1 MNVVTVQDLVEELKL
16 EVISQEASL
25 DRRITEQMLSRPGM
39 ELTGVVEYFR
49 DSAKRRVQIIGT
61 KEWLY
66 LQSLDSEVRRER
78 ARVLF
83 TDETPVIVFSKNFE
97 IPEEMIELSQQ
108 AGVPLVRSEKETTV
122 LFTAI
127 SNYLEEALSPIESVH
142 GVLVD
147 VNGIGVLITG
157 KSSIGKSETALE
169 LIHRGHQLIADDRV
183 DIFEKEPGLVV
194 GRAPELL
201 QQFIEVRGIGI
212 INVVEMFGARAYRH
226 KKRITL
232 MIELEDWN
240 NEKIYNRIGLSDE
253 TTRLFNTDIT
263 KITIPVRPGRSIASL
278 IEVAAMN
285 YRLKVMGY
293 NAAEDFTNQLNNYI
307 KTKSS
312 N

>member
-1 MNVVTVQDLVEELKL
+1 MNVVTVEDLVQELRL
-16 EVISQEASL
+16 EVITPNASL
-25 DRRITEQMLSRPGM
+25 NRQITEQMLSRPGM

-49 DSAKRRVQIIGT
+49 DNAKRRIQIIGT

-66 LQSLDSEVRRER
+66 LQSLESDVRRER
-78 ARVLF
+78 TRVLF
-83 TDETPVIVFSKNFE
+83 TDETPVIIFSKNFE
-97 IPEEMIELSQQ
+97 IPQEMIELSEQT
-108 AGVPLVRSEKETTV
+108 GLPLLRSEKETTV

-127 SNYLEEALSPIESVH
+127 SNYLEDALSPIESVH

-147 VNGIGVLITG
+147 VNGIGVLIKG

-183 DIFEKEPGLVV
+183 DIYEKEPGLIV

-201 QQFIEVRGIGI
+201 KQFIEVRGIGI

-253 TTRLFNTDIT
+253 TTRIFNTEIT

-285 YRLKVMGY
+285 HRLKVMGY
-293 NAAEDFTNQLNNYI
+293 NAAEAFTNQLNNYI
-307 KTKSS
+307 KSK
-312 N
+312 NDN

>member
-16 EVISQEASL
+16 EVISQAASL
-25 DRRITEQMLSRPGM
+25 DRKITEQMLSRPGM

-66 LQSLDSEVRRER
+66 LQSLDSDVRRER

-97 IPEEMIELSQQ
+97 VPQEMIELSEQT
-108 AGVPLVRSEKETTV
+108 GVPLLRSQKETTV

-183 DIFEKEPGLVV
+183 DIYEKEPGLVV

-201 QQFIEVRGIGI
+201 KQFIEVRGIGI

-226 KKRITL
+226 KKRVTL

-285 YRLKVMGY
+285 HRLKVMGY

-307 KTKSS
+307 KTKS
-312 N
+312 NN

>member
-1 MNVVTVQDLVEELKL
+1 MNLVTVEDLVQELKL
-16 EVISQEASL
+16 EVITPNASL
-25 DRRITEQMLSRPGM
+25 NRQITEQMLSRPGM
-39 ELTGVVEYFR
+39 ELTGVVQYFR
-49 DSAKRRVQIIGT
+49 DNAKRRIQIIGT

-66 LQSLDSEVRRER
+66 LQSLESDVRRER
-78 ARVLF
+78 TKVLF
-83 TDETPVIVFSKNFE
+83 TDETPVIIFSKKFD
-97 IPEEMIELSQQ
+97 IPQEMVELSQQ
-108 AGVPLVRSEKETTV
+108 TGVPLLRSEKETTV

-147 VNGIGVLITG
+147 VNGIGVLIKG

-183 DIFEKEPGLVV
+183 DIYEKEPGLIV

-201 QQFIEVRGIGI
+201 RQFIEVRGIGI

-253 TTRLFNTDIT
+253 TTRLFNTEIT

-285 YRLKVMGY
+285 HRLKVMGY
-293 NAAEDFTNQLNNYI
+293 NAAEAFTNQLNNYI
-307 KTKSS
+307 KSK
-312 N
+312 NND

>member
-1 MNVVTVQDLVEELKL
+1 MNVVTVEDLVAELELEIVTGKDKL
-16 EVISQEASL
+16 N
-25 DRRITEQMLSRPGM
+25 RPITEQMLSRPGM

-66 LQSLDSEVRRER
+66 LESLDSEVRRER
-78 ARVLF
+78 ARVLL
-83 TDETPVIVFSKNFE
+83 TEETPVIVFSKNFN
-97 IPEEMIELSQQ
+97 IPQEMIELSEET
-108 AGVPLVRSEKETTV
+108 GVPLLRSAKETTV
-122 LFTAI
+122 LFTSI

-226 KKRITL
+226 KKRVTL

-253 TTRLFNTDIT
+253 TTRLFNTDIP

-285 YRLKVMGY
+285 HRLKVMGY
-293 NAAEDFTNQLNNYI
+293 NAAEAFTNQLNQFI
-307 KTKSS
+307 QSKS
-312 N
+312 NH

>member
-285 YRLKVMGY
+285 HRLKVMGY

>member
-16 EVISQEASL
+16 EVISQAASL
-25 DRRITEQMLSRPGM
+25 DRKITEQMLSRPGM

-66 LQSLDSEVRRER
+66 LQSLDSDVRRER

-97 IPEEMIELSQQ
+97 VPQEMIELSEQT
-108 AGVPLVRSEKETTV
+108 GVPLLRSQKETTV

-142 GVLVD
+142 CVLVD
-147 VNGIGVLITG
+147 VNVIGVLITG

-183 DIFEKEPGLVV
+183 DIYEKEPGLVV

-226 KKRITL
+226 KKRVTL

-285 YRLKVMGY
+285 HRLKVMGY

-307 KTKSS
+307 KTKS
-312 N
+312 NN

>member
-16 EVISQEASL
+16 EVISQAASL
-25 DRRITEQMLSRPGM
+25 DRKITEQMLSRPGM

-66 LQSLDSEVRRER
+66 LQSLDSDVRRER

-97 IPEEMIELSQQ
+97 VPQEMIELSEQT
-108 AGVPLVRSEKETTV
+108 GVPLLRSQKETTV

-183 DIFEKEPGLVV
+183 DIYEKEPGLVV
-194 GRAPELL
+194 GRCT
-201 QQFIEVRGIGI
+201 RI
-212 INVVEMFGARAYRH
+212 I
-226 KKRITL
+226 TT
-232 MIELEDWN
+232 
-240 NEKIYNRIGLSDE
+240 IY
-253 TTRLFNTDIT
+253 
-263 KITIPVRPGRSIASL
+263 
-278 IEVAAMN
+278 
-285 YRLKVMGY
+285 
-293 NAAEDFTNQLNNYI
+293 
-307 KTKSS
+307 
-312 N
+312 

>member
-16 EVISQEASL
+16 EVISQAASL
-25 DRRITEQMLSRPGM
+25 DRKITEQMLSRPGM
-39 ELTGVVEYFR
+39 GLTGVVEYFR

-66 LQSLDSEVRRER
+66 LQSLDSDVRRER

-97 IPEEMIELSQQ
+97 VPQEMIELSEQT
-108 AGVPLVRSEKETTV
+108 GVPLLRSQKETTV

-183 DIFEKEPGLVV
+183 DIYEKEPGLVV

-226 KKRITL
+226 KKRVTL

-285 YRLKVMGY
+285 HRLKVMGY

-307 KTKSS
+307 KTKS
-312 N
+312 NN

>member
-1 MNVVTVQDLVEELKL
+1 MNVVTVEDLVQELKL
-16 EVISQEASL
+16 EVITPNASL
-25 DRRITEQMLSRPGM
+25 NRQITEQMLSRPGM

-49 DSAKRRVQIIGT
+49 DNAKRRIQIIGT

-66 LQSLDSEVRRER
+66 LQSLESDVRRER
-78 ARVLF
+78 TRVLF
-83 TDETPVIVFSKNFE
+83 TDETPVIIFSKNFE
-97 IPEEMIELSQQ
+97 IPQEMIELSEET
-108 AGVPLVRSEKETTV
+108 GVPLLRSEKETTV

-127 SNYLEEALSPIESVH
+127 SNYLEDALSPIESVH

-147 VNGIGVLITG
+147 VNGIGVLIKG

-183 DIFEKEPGLVV
+183 DIYEKEPGLIV

-201 QQFIEVRGIGI
+201 KQFIEVRGIGI

-253 TTRLFNTDIT
+253 TTRIFNTEIT

-285 YRLKVMGY
+285 HRLKVMGY
-293 NAAEDFTNQLNNYI
+293 NAAEAFTNQLNNYI
-307 KTKSS
+307 KSK
-312 N
+312 NDN

>member
-66 LQSLDSEVRRER
+66 LQSLDSEIRRER

-83 TDETPVIVFSKNFE
+83 TDETPVIIFSKNFE

-108 AGVPLVRSEKETTV
+108 TGVPLVRSEKETTV

-285 YRLKVMGY
+285 HRLKVMGY

>member
-16 EVISQEASL
+16 EVISQAASL
-25 DRRITEQMLSRPGM
+25 DRKITEQMLSRPGM

-66 LQSLDSEVRRER
+66 LQSLDSDVRRER

-97 IPEEMIELSQQ
+97 VPQKIIELSEQT
-108 AGVPLVRSEKETTV
+108 GVPLLRSQKETTV

-183 DIFEKEPGLVV
+183 DIYEKEPGLVV

-226 KKRITL
+226 KKRVTL

-285 YRLKVMGY
+285 HRLKVMGY

-307 KTKSS
+307 KTKS
-312 N
+312 NN

>member
-1 MNVVTVQDLVEELKL
+1 MNVVTVEDLVQELKL
-16 EVISQEASL
+16 EVITPNASL
-25 DRRITEQMLSRPGM
+25 NRQITEQMLSRPGM

-49 DSAKRRVQIIGT
+49 DNAKRRIQIIGT

-66 LQSLDSEVRRER
+66 LQSLESDVRRER
-78 ARVLF
+78 TRVLF
-83 TDETPVIVFSKNFE
+83 TDETPVIIFSKNFE
-97 IPEEMIELSQQ
+97 IPQEMIELSEQT
-108 AGVPLVRSEKETTV
+108 GLPLLRSEKETTV

-127 SNYLEEALSPIESVH
+127 SNYLEDALSPIESVH

-147 VNGIGVLITG
+147 VNGIGVLIKG

-183 DIFEKEPGLVV
+183 DIYEKEPGLIV

-201 QQFIEVRGIGI
+201 KQFIEVRGIGI

-253 TTRLFNTDIT
+253 TTRIFNTEIT

-285 YRLKVMGY
+285 HRLKVMGY
-293 NAAEDFTNQLNNYI
+293 NAAEAFTNQLNNYI
-307 KTKSS
+307 KSK
-312 N
+312 NDN

>member
-1 MNVVTVQDLVEELKL
+1 MNVVTVEDLVQELKL
-16 EVISQEASL
+16 EVITPNASL
-25 DRRITEQMLSRPGM
+25 NRQITEQMLSRPGM

-49 DSAKRRVQIIGT
+49 DNAKRRIQIIGT

-66 LQSLDSEVRRER
+66 LQSLESDVRRER
-78 ARVLF
+78 TRVLF
-83 TDETPVIVFSKNFE
+83 TDETPVIIFSKNFE
-97 IPEEMIELSQQ
+97 IPQEMIELSEQT
-108 AGVPLVRSEKETTV
+108 GLPLLRSEKETTV

-127 SNYLEEALSPIESVH
+127 SNYLEDALSPIESVH

-147 VNGIGVLITG
+147 VNGIGVLIKG

-183 DIFEKEPGLVV
+183 DIYEKEPGLIV

-201 QQFIEVRGIGI
+201 RQFIEVRGIGI

-253 TTRLFNTDIT
+253 TTRIFNTEIT

-285 YRLKVMGY
+285 HRLKVMGY
-293 NAAEDFTNQLNNYI
+293 NAAEAFTNQLNNYI
-307 KTKSS
+307 KSKNS

>member
-1 MNVVTVQDLVEELKL
+1 MNVVTVEDLVQELKL
-16 EVISQEASL
+16 EVITPNASL
-25 DRRITEQMLSRPGM
+25 NRQITEQMLSRPGM

-49 DSAKRRVQIIGT
+49 DNAKRRIQIIGT

-66 LQSLDSEVRRER
+66 LQSLESDVRRER
-78 ARVLF
+78 TRVLF
-83 TDETPVIVFSKNFE
+83 TDETPVIIFSKNFE
-97 IPEEMIELSQQ
+97 IPQEMIELSEET
-108 AGVPLVRSEKETTV
+108 GVPLLRSEKETTV

-127 SNYLEEALSPIESVH
+127 SNYLEDALSPIESVH

-147 VNGIGVLITG
+147 VNGIGVLIKG

-183 DIFEKEPGLVV
+183 DIYEKEPGLIV

-201 QQFIEVRGIGI
+201 RQFIEVRGIGI

-253 TTRLFNTDIT
+253 TTRIFNTEIT

-285 YRLKVMGY
+285 HRLKVMGY
-293 NAAEDFTNQLNNYI
+293 NAAEAFTNQLNNYI
-307 KTKSS
+307 KSK
-312 N
+312 NDN

>member
-1 MNVVTVQDLVEELKL
+1 MNVVTVEDLVAELELEIVTGKDKL
-16 EVISQEASL
+16 N
-25 DRRITEQMLSRPGM
+25 RPITEQMLSRPGM

-66 LQSLDSEVRRER
+66 LESLDSEVRRER

-83 TDETPVIVFSKNFE
+83 TEETPVIVFSKNFN
-97 IPEEMIELSQQ
+97 IPQEMIELSEET
-108 AGVPLVRSEKETTV
+108 GVPLLRSAKETTV
-122 LFTAI
+122 LFTSI

-212 INVVEMFGARAYRH
+212 INVV
-226 KKRITL
+226 
-232 MIELEDWN
+232 
-240 NEKIYNRIGLSDE
+240 
-253 TTRLFNTDIT
+253 
-263 KITIPVRPGRSIASL
+263 
-278 IEVAAMN
+278 
-285 YRLKVMGY
+285 
-293 NAAEDFTNQLNNYI
+293 
-307 KTKSS
+307 
-312 N
+312 

>member
-1 MNVVTVQDLVEELKL
+1 MNVVTVEDLVQELKL
-16 EVISQEASL
+16 EVIMPNVSL
-25 DRRITEQMLSRPGM
+25 NRQITEQMLSRPGM

-49 DSAKRRVQIIGT
+49 DNAKRRIQIIGT

-66 LQSLDSEVRRER
+66 LQSLESDVRRER
-78 ARVLF
+78 TRVLF
-83 TDETPVIVFSKNFE
+83 TDETPVIIFSKNFE
-97 IPEEMIELSQQ
+97 IPQEMIELSEKT
-108 AGVPLVRSEKETTV
+108 GVPLLRSDKETTV

-127 SNYLEEALSPIESVH
+127 SNYLEDALSPIESVH

-147 VNGIGVLITG
+147 VNGIGVLIKG

-183 DIFEKEPGLVV
+183 DIYEKEPGLIV

-201 QQFIEVRGIGI
+201 RQFIEVRGIGI

-253 TTRLFNTDIT
+253 TTRIFNTEIT

-285 YRLKVMGY
+285 HRLKVMGY
-293 NAAEDFTNQLNNYI
+293 NAAEAFTNQLNNYI
-307 KTKSS
+307 KSKNS

>member
-253 TTRLFNTDIT
+253 MTRLFNTDIT

-285 YRLKVMGY
+285 HRLKVMGY

>member
-1 MNVVTVQDLVEELKL
+1 MNVVTVQNLVEELKL
-16 EVISQEASL
+16 EVISQAASL

-66 LQSLDSEVRRER
+66 LQSLDNDVRRER

-97 IPEEMIELSQQ
+97 IPQEMIELSEQT
-108 AGVPLVRSEKETTV
+108 GVPLLRSQKETTV

-183 DIFEKEPGLVV
+183 DIYEKEPGLVV

-201 QQFIEVRGIGI
+201 QKFIEVRGIGI

-253 TTRLFNTDIT
+253 TTRLFNTDVT

-285 YRLKVMGY
+285 HRLKVMGY
-293 NAAEDFTNQLNNYI
+293 NAAEDFTNKLNNYI
-307 KTKSS
+307 KTKS
-312 N
+312 NN

>member
-1 MNVVTVQDLVEELKL
+1 MNVVTVEDLVQELKL
-16 EVISQEASL
+16 EVITPNVSL
-25 DRRITEQMLSRPGM
+25 NRQITEQMLSRPGM
-39 ELTGVVEYFR
+39 ELTGVIEYFR
-49 DSAKRRVQIIGT
+49 DSAKRRIQIIGT

-66 LQSLDSEVRRER
+66 LESLESEVRRKR
-78 ARVLF
+78 TSVLF
-83 TDETPVIVFSKNFE
+83 TDETPVIIFSKNFE
-97 IPEEMIELSQQ
+97 VPQEMIDLSKQT
-108 AGVPLVRSEKETTV
+108 GVPLLRSEKETTV

-127 SNYLEEALSPIESVH
+127 SNYLEEALSPIESIH

-147 VNGIGVLITG
+147 VNGIGVLIKG

-183 DIFEKEPGLVV
+183 DIFEKEPGLIV

-201 QQFIEVRGIGI
+201 RQFIEVRGIGI

-232 MIELEDWN
+232 VVELEDWN

-253 TTRLFNTDIT
+253 TTRIFNTEIT

-285 YRLKVMGY
+285 HRLKVMGY
-293 NAAEDFTNQLNNYI
+293 NAAEAFTNQLNNYI
-307 KTKSS
+307 KSK
-312 N
+312 NNN

>member
-1 MNVVTVQDLVEELKL
+1 MNVVTVEDLVQELKL
-16 EVISQEASL
+16 EVITPNASL
-25 DRRITEQMLSRPGM
+25 NRQITEQMLSRPGM

-49 DSAKRRVQIIGT
+49 DNAKRRIQIIGT

-66 LQSLDSEVRRER
+66 LQSLESDVRRER
-78 ARVLF
+78 TRVLF
-83 TDETPVIVFSKNFE
+83 TDETPVIIFSKNFE
-97 IPEEMIELSQQ
+97 IPQEMIELSEQT
-108 AGVPLVRSEKETTV
+108 GLPLLRSEKETTV

-127 SNYLEEALSPIESVH
+127 SNYLEDALSPIESVH

-147 VNGIGVLITG
+147 VNGIGVLIKG

-183 DIFEKEPGLVV
+183 DIYEKEPGLIV

-201 QQFIEVRGIGI
+201 RQFIEVRGIGI

-253 TTRLFNTDIT
+253 TTRIFNTEIT

-285 YRLKVMGY
+285 HRLKVMGY
-293 NAAEDFTNQLNNYI
+293 NAAEAFTNQLNNYI
-307 KTKSS
+307 KSK
-312 N
+312 NDN

>member
-83 TDETPVIVFSKNFE
+83 TDETPVIIFSKNFE

-108 AGVPLVRSEKETTV
+108 TGVPLVRSEKETTV

-285 YRLKVMGY
+285 HRLKVMGY

>member
-1 MNVVTVQDLVEELKL
+1 MNVVTVEDLVQELKL
-16 EVISQEASL
+16 EVITPNASL
-25 DRRITEQMLSRPGM
+25 NRQITEQMLSRPGM

-49 DSAKRRVQIIGT
+49 DNAKRRIQIIGT

-66 LQSLDSEVRRER
+66 LQSLESDVRRER
-78 ARVLF
+78 TRVLF
-83 TDETPVIVFSKNFE
+83 TDETPVIIFSKNFE
-97 IPEEMIELSQQ
+97 IPQEMIELSEQT
-108 AGVPLVRSEKETTV
+108 GVPLLRSEKETTV

-127 SNYLEEALSPIESVH
+127 SNYLEDALSPIESVH

-147 VNGIGVLITG
+147 VNGIGVLIKG

-183 DIFEKEPGLVV
+183 DIYEKEPGLIV

-201 QQFIEVRGIGI
+201 RQFIEVRGIGI

-253 TTRLFNTDIT
+253 TTRIFNTEIT

-285 YRLKVMGY
+285 HRLKVMGY
-293 NAAEDFTNQLNNYI
+293 NAAEAFTNQLNNYI
-307 KTKSS
+307 KSK
-312 N
+312 NNN

>member
-16 EVISQEASL
+16 EVISQAVSL
-25 DRRITEQMLSRPGM
+25 DRKITEQMLSRPGM

-66 LQSLDSEVRRER
+66 LQSLDSDVRRER

-97 IPEEMIELSQQ
+97 VPQEMIELSEQT
-108 AGVPLVRSEKETTV
+108 GVPLLRSQKETTV

-183 DIFEKEPGLVV
+183 DIYEKEPGLVV

-226 KKRITL
+226 KKRVTL

-285 YRLKVMGY
+285 HRLKVMGY

-307 KTKSS
+307 KTKS
-312 N
+312 NN

>member
-66 LQSLDSEVRRER
+66 LQSLDSEIRRER

-83 TDETPVIVFSKNFE
+83 TDETPVIIFSKNFE

-285 YRLKVMGY
+285 HRLKVMGY

>member
-16 EVISQEASL
+16 EVISQAASL
-25 DRRITEQMLSRPGM
+25 DRKITEQMLSRPGM

-66 LQSLDSEVRRER
+66 LQSLDSDIRRER

-83 TDETPVIVFSKNFE
+83 TDETPAIVFSKNFE
-97 IPEEMIELSQQ
+97 VPQEMIELSEQT
-108 AGVPLVRSEKETTV
+108 GVPLLRSQKETTV

-183 DIFEKEPGLVV
+183 DIYEKEPGLVV

-226 KKRITL
+226 KKRVTL

-285 YRLKVMGY
+285 HRLKVMGY

-307 KTKSS
+307 KTKS
-312 N
+312 NN

>member
-1 MNVVTVQDLVEELKL
+1 MNVVTVQDLVQELKL
-16 EVISQEASL
+16 EVVTENLSL

-83 TDETPVIVFSKNFE
+83 TDETPVIIFSKNFE
-97 IPEEMIELSQQ
+97 IPKEMIEL
-108 AGVPLVRSEKETTV
+108 AEETKVPLLRSEKETTV
-122 LFTAI
+122 LFTSI

-183 DIFEKEPGLVV
+183 DVFEKEPGLVV

-226 KKRITL
+226 KKRVTL
-232 MIELEDWN
+232 IIELEDWN

-285 YRLKVMGY
+285 HRLKVMGY
-293 NAAEDFTNQLNNYI
+293 NAAEAFTNQLNQYI
-307 KTKSS
+307 QTKSNS
-312 N
+312 

>member
-1 MNVVTVQDLVEELKL
+1 MNVVTVEDLVQELKL
-16 EVISQEASL
+16 EVVTPNVSL
-25 DRRITEQMLSRPGM
+25 NRQITEQMLSRPGM

-49 DSAKRRVQIIGT
+49 DNAKRRIQIIGT

-66 LQSLDSEVRRER
+66 LQSLESDVRRER
-78 ARVLF
+78 TRVLF
-83 TDETPVIVFSKNFE
+83 TDETPVIIFSKNFE
-97 IPEEMIELSQQ
+97 IPQEMIELSEQT
-108 AGVPLVRSEKETTV
+108 GLPLLRSEKETTV

-127 SNYLEEALSPIESVH
+127 SNYLEDALSPIESVH

-147 VNGIGVLITG
+147 VNGIGVLIKG

-183 DIFEKEPGLVV
+183 DIYEKEPGLIV

-201 QQFIEVRGIGI
+201 RQFIEVRGIGI

-253 TTRLFNTDIT
+253 TTRIFNTEIT
-263 KITIPVRPGRSIASL
+263 KITIPVRPG
-278 IEVAAMN
+278 
-285 YRLKVMGY
+285 
-293 NAAEDFTNQLNNYI
+293 
-307 KTKSS
+307 
-312 N
+312 

>member
-1 MNVVTVQDLVEELKL
+1 MNLVTVEDLVQELKL
-16 EVISQEASL
+16 EVITPNASL
-25 DRRITEQMLSRPGM
+25 NRQITEQMLSRPGM
-39 ELTGVVEYFR
+39 ELTGVVQYFR
-49 DSAKRRVQIIGT
+49 DNAKRRIQIIGT

-66 LQSLDSEVRRER
+66 LQSLESDVRRER
-78 ARVLF
+78 TKVLF
-83 TDETPVIVFSKNFE
+83 TDETPVIIFSKKFD
-97 IPEEMIELSQQ
+97 IPQEMVELSQQ
-108 AGVPLVRSEKETTV
+108 TGVPLLRSEKETTV

-147 VNGIGVLITG
+147 VNGIGVLIKG

-183 DIFEKEPGLVV
+183 DIYEKEPGLIV

-201 QQFIEVRGIGI
+201 RQFIEVRGIGI

-226 KKRITL
+226 KKRVTL

-253 TTRLFNTDIT
+253 TTRLFNTEIT

-285 YRLKVMGY
+285 HRLKVMGY
-293 NAAEDFTNQLNNYI
+293 NAAEAFTNQLNNYI
-307 KTKSS
+307 KSK
-312 N
+312 NND

>member
-1 MNVVTVQDLVEELKL
+1 MNVVTVEDLVAELELEIVTGKDKL
-16 EVISQEASL
+16 N
-25 DRRITEQMLSRPGM
+25 RPITEQMLSRPGM

-66 LQSLDSEVRRER
+66 LESLDSEVRRER

-83 TDETPVIVFSKNFE
+83 TEETPVIVFSKNFN
-97 IPEEMIELSQQ
+97 IPQEMIELSEVS
-108 AGVPLVRSEKETTV
+108 GVSLLRSAKETTV
-122 LFTAI
+122 LFTSI

-183 DIFEKEPGLVV
+183 DIFEKEPSLVV

-226 KKRITL
+226 KKRVTL

-253 TTRLFNTDIT
+253 TTRLFNTDIP

-285 YRLKVMGY
+285 HRLKVMGY
-293 NAAEDFTNQLNNYI
+293 NAAEAFTNQLNQFI
-307 KTKSS
+307 QSKS
-312 N
+312 NH